1 MKKSTHSKIRNTG
14 ILFELLTRQVAA
26 DTLQGSDKSPALL
39 IIKEYFK
46 PNTTLAKELLLYQT
60 LLKEKYNSSEKAN
73 YLINTTI
80 KLHNKLK
87 KESLKQEKY
96 NLIREI
102 KKHYDVIDFFKTN
115 LNEYKVYASIYR
127 VFEGTTI
134 SRLSEVVQS
143 RFTLV
148 EHLTRKK
155 TQNSNQAVSEIVES
169 YLKQDKEIRIL
180 AYKLMIDKFNER
192 YAGLSTKQKS
202 LLKEYINN
210 VSNTEDL
217 KKILVAESEGI
228 QRQIEKFKLKIKD
241 KVTLIKLNEVTTMLD
256 RFKKIKT
263 IKEDHI
269 LSLLLYHE
277 LLKELKNVK

>member
-1 MKKSTHSKIRNTG
+1 M
-14 ILFELLTRQVAA
+14 
-26 DTLQGSDKSPALL
+26 
-39 IIKEYFK
+39 
-46 PNTTLAKELLLYQT
+46 
-60 LLKEKYNSSEKAN
+60 
-73 YLINTTI
+73 
-80 KLHNKLK
+80 
-87 KESLKQEKY
+87 
-96 NLIREI
+96 
-102 KKHYDVIDFFKTN
+102 
-115 LNEYKVYASIYR
+115 YASIYR